1 MGFSNEH
8 QTKMVELR
16 QYFNSVG
23 LPIDK
28 YSFVNYGDEILW
40 VCTYIDL
47 DNYFTQD
54 IKNKMVE
61 VGVQYDP
68 RPRVNNT
75 N

>member
-8 QTKMVELR
+8 QTKMTEMK
-16 QYFNSVG
+16 QYFKSVG
-23 LPIDK
+23 LPVDK

-40 VCTYIDL
+40 VSTYIDW
-47 DNYFTQD
+47 DHYFTQD

-61 VGVQYDP
+61 VGVSYDP
-68 RPRVNNT
+68 RPRVYKT

>member
-1 MGFSNEH
+1 MGFTTEH
-8 QTKMVELR
+8 QEKIIQLKE
-16 QYFNSVG
+16 YFNNVG

-28 YSFVNYGDEILW
+28 YSFVNYGDDVLW
-40 VCTYIDL
+40 VCTYIDW

-61 VGVQYDP
+61 MGVQYDP
-68 RPRVNNT
+68 RPRVKKT

>member
-1 MGFSNEH
+1 MGFNNEH
-8 QTKMVELR
+8 QTKMTEMR

-23 LPIDK
+23 LPVDK

-40 VCTYIDL
+40 VCTYIDW
-47 DNYFTQD
+47 DHHFTQD

-61 VGVQYDP
+61 MGISYDP
-68 RPRVNNT
+68 RPRVYKT